1 MSAPLS
7 EVPLNGAG
15 MTPTPKAIQQIE
27 ENASIPASSTEGS
40 PAAAIEPLHQLQGTP
55 ADSLEEQRKLLQQKL
70 AEQAANAEKFSSPT
84 DNMMSPCSQKLA
96 AHKKKQYGKS
106 KPTLLKSAFAQAA
119 AGQEN
124 RIPRKRDDD
133 ESPF

>member
-1 MSAPLS
+1 MSSPLS

-15 MTPTPKAIQQIE
+15 MTPTPKTSQQVD
-27 ENASIPASSTEGS
+27 ENMSIPASSTEAS
-40 PAAAIEPLHQLQGTP
+40 PAGSIEPLHQLQGTP
-55 ADSLEEQRKLLQQKL
+55 AESLEEQRKLLQQKL

-106 KPTLLKSAFAQAA
+106 KPTLLKSAFAQVA

-124 RIPRKRDDD
+124 RIPRKRDDE